1 MSRSV
6 RRRSRQGAVP
16 GFGLTFGAMT
26 LYLSL
31 VVLIPLAALL
41 LRAARVGP
49 RELLAAIGSE
59 RALAAFGLS
68 FGGALVA
75 AIIAAVGGSVAAW
88 VLVRYRFPGRRL
100 LDALVDLPFAL
111 PTAVSGIALATLLAP
126 QGWVGQALAPLG
138 WKLAYTRGG
147 VVVAMVL
154 VALPF
159 IVRTLQPA
167 LADLPLDVEEAAA
180 TLGGGR
186 LRTVFSVVAP
196 QLLPALGSGFALA
209 FARAVGE
216 YGSVIFVAGNLP
228 GKTEIVPLLIVVE
241 LEQYDYNAA
250 TALGAAMLAAS
261 FAVLLFI
268 HLVPRLLARRR
279 ALVET

>member
-1 MSRSV
+1 V
-6 RRRSRQGAVP
+6 KQARRSAVP
-16 GFGLTFGAMT
+16 GFGITFGAMT

-49 RELLAAIGSE
+49 RELLAAVTTK

-75 AIIAAVGGSVAAW
+75 ALIAAVGGGVAAW
-88 VLVRYRFPGRRL
+88 VLARYRFPGRRL

-111 PTAVSGIALATLLAP
+111 PTAVSGIALATVLAP
-126 QGWVGQALAPLG
+126 QGWVGRALAPLG
-138 WKLAYTRGG
+138 WQIAYTRAG
-147 VVVAMVL
+147 VAVAMVL
-154 VALPF
+154 VSLPF

-186 LRTVFSVVAP
+186 LRTVFTVVAP
-196 QLLPALGSGFALA
+196 QLLPSLGSGFALA

-228 GKTEIVPLLIVVE
+228 GKTEIVPLLIVVQ
-241 LEQYDYNAA
+241 LEQYDYDAA
-250 TALGAAMLAAS
+250 TALGAAMLLAS
-261 FAVLLFI
+261 FVVLLAI
-268 HLVPRLLARRR
+268 HLLPRWWARRR
-279 ALVET
+279 GQVEA

>member
-1 MSRSV
+1 MRFL
-6 RRRSRQGAVP
+6 RSRRNAVP
-16 GFGLTFGAMT
+16 GFAPTFGVT
-26 LYLSL
+26 LLFLSL
-31 VVLIPLAALL
+31 VVLLPLSALV
-41 LRAARVGP
+41 LRATGVGP
-49 RELLAAIGSE
+49 RKLIAAVTTH

-75 AIIAAVGGSVAAW
+75 AVIAAIGGTIAAW

-126 QGWVGQALAPLG
+126 QGWVGRIVEPLG
-138 WKLAYTRGG
+138 WKIAYTRGG
-147 VVVAMVL
+147 VVIAMVL

-159 IVRTLQPA
+159 IIRTLQPA
-167 LADLPLDVEEAAA
+167 LADLPLDIEEAAA
-180 TLGGGR
+180 TLGAGR
-186 LRTVFSVVAP
+186 LRTVARVVAP

-228 GKTEIVPLLIVVE
+228 GKTEIAPLLIIVE
-241 LEQYDYNAA
+241 LEQYDYAVA
-250 TALGAAMLAAS
+250 TAIGATMLVVS
-261 FAVLLFI
+261 FILLLLI
-268 HLVPRLLARRR
+268 HTLPRLVARWRGMP
-279 ALVET
+279 EG

>member
-1 MSRSV
+1 MKRPRS
-6 RRRSRQGAVP
+6 SAVP

-68 FGGALVA
+68 FGGALIA
-75 AIIAAVGGSVAAW
+75 AFVAAVGGSVAAW

-126 QGWVGQALAPLG
+126 QGWVGKAIASLG

-154 VALPF
+154 VSLPF

-186 LRTVFSVVAP
+186 LRTVFSVVVP

-241 LEQYDYNAA
+241 LEQYDYAAA

-261 FAVLLFI
+261 FAVLLVI
-268 HLVPRLLARRR
+268 HLLPRWLARRR
-279 ALVET
+279 GPVEA

>member
-1 MSRSV
+1 LKRPRS
-6 RRRSRQGAVP
+6 SAVP

-68 FGGALVA
+68 FGGALIA
-75 AIIAAVGGSVAAW
+75 ALVAAVGGSVAAW

-126 QGWVGQALAPLG
+126 QGWVGKAIASLG
-138 WKLAYTRGG
+138 WKVAYTRGG

-154 VALPF
+154 VSLPF

-186 LRTVFSVVAP
+186 LRTVFSVVVP

-241 LEQYDYNAA
+241 LEQYDYAAA

-261 FAVLLFI
+261 FAVLLVI
-268 HLVPRLLARRR
+268 HLLPRWLARRR
-279 ALVET
+279 GPVEA

>member
-1 MSRSV
+1 M
-6 RRRSRQGAVP
+6 RRRHNAVP
-16 GFGLTFGAMT
+16 GFALTFGATM

-31 VVLIPLAALL
+31 VVLIPLAAML
-41 LRAARVGP
+41 LRAASTGP
-49 RELLAAIGSE
+49 HELFSAIANR

-68 FGGALVA
+68 FGGALLA
-75 AIIAAVGGSVAAW
+75 AAIAAVGGSIAAW
-88 VLVRYRFPGRRL
+88 VLVRYDFPGRKL
-100 LDALVDLPFAL
+100 FDALVDLPFAM

-126 QGWVGQALAPLG
+126 QGWVGRALLPLG

-147 VVVAMVL
+147 VIVAMVL
-154 VALPF
+154 VSLPF
-159 IVRTLQPA
+159 IIRTLQPA

-180 TLGGGR
+180 TLGSGR
-186 LRTVFSVVAP
+186 LRTVATIVAP

-216 YGSVIFVAGNLP
+216 YGSVIFIAGNLP

-241 LEQYDYNAA
+241 LEQYDYAAA

-261 FAVLLFI
+261 FAVLLCI
-268 HLVPRLLARRR
+268 HLLPRWMSRRR
-279 ALVET
+279 LAQAGG

>member
-1 MSRSV
+1 VKRPRS
-6 RRRSRQGAVP
+6 SAVP
-16 GFGLTFGAMT
+16 GFGLTFGAMM

-75 AIIAAVGGSVAAW
+75 AVIAAVGGSIAAW

-126 QGWVGQALAPLG
+126 QGWVGKVIAPLG
-138 WKLAYTRGG
+138 WKVAYTRSG

-154 VALPF
+154 VSLPF

-186 LRTVFSVVAP
+186 LRTVFSIVAP

-241 LEQYDYNAA
+241 LEQYDYAAA

-261 FAVLLFI
+261 FTVLLVI
-268 HLVPRLLARRR
+268 HLLPRWLARRR
-279 ALVET
+279 APVEA

>member
-1 MSRSV
+1 M
-6 RRRSRQGAVP
+6 
-16 GFGLTFGAMT
+16 L

-41 LRAARVGP
+41 LRAAAVGP
-49 RELLAAIGSE
+49 RGLIAAVGNS
-59 RALAAFGLS
+59 RALSAFALS
-68 FGGALVA
+68 FGGALLA
-75 AIIAAVGGSVAAW
+75 AAIAAVGGSIAAW
-88 VLVRYRFPGRRL
+88 VLVRYRFPGKRL

-126 QGWVGQALAPLG
+126 HGWVGARLAPLG

-147 VVVAMVL
+147 VLVAMVL
-154 VALPF
+154 VSLPF
-159 IVRTLQPA
+159 IIRTLQPA

-180 TLGGGR
+180 TLGSGR
-186 LRTVFSVVAP
+186 VRTVASVVAP

-241 LEQYDYNAA
+241 LEQYDYAAA
-250 TALGAAMLAAS
+250 TALGAAMLVAS
-261 FAVLLFI
+261 FAVLLVI
-268 HLVPRLLARRR
+268 HLMPRWMGRRR
-279 ALVET
+279 ALAEA

>member
-1 MSRSV
+1 
-6 RRRSRQGAVP
+6 
-16 GFGLTFGAMT
+16 
-26 LYLSL
+26 
-31 VVLIPLAALL
+31 L
-41 LRAARVGP
+41 LRAAAVGP
-49 RELLAAIGSE
+49 RKLVESISSS
-59 RALAAFGLS
+59 RALAAFALS
-68 FGGALVA
+68 FGGALGAA
-75 AIIAAVGGSVAAW
+75 AIAAIGGSVAAW
-88 VLVRYRFPGRRL
+88 VLARYRFPGKRL

-126 QGWVGQALAPLG
+126 HGWVGRLIEPLG

-147 VVVAMVL
+147 VMVAMVL
-154 VALPF
+154 VSLPF

-180 TLGGGR
+180 TLGSGR
-186 LRTVFSVVAP
+186 LRTVASIVLP

-241 LEQYDYNAA
+241 LEQYDYAGA
-250 TALGAAMLAAS
+250 TALGAAMLVAS
-261 FAVLLFI
+261 FVVLLAI
-268 HLVPRLLARRR
+268 HLLPRWMRRR
-279 ALVET
+279 RELAVEATG

>member
-1 MSRSV
+1 VS
-6 RRRSRQGAVP
+6 RRRGAVP
-16 GFGLTFGAMT
+16 GFGITFGAT
-26 LYLSL
+26 LLYLSL
-31 VVLIPLAALL
+31 VVLLPLAALL
-41 LRAARVGP
+41 LRGAAVGP
-49 RELLAAIGSE
+49 RKLVEAISTP

-68 FGGALVA
+68 FGGALCA
-75 AIIAAVGGSVAAW
+75 AAIAAVGGSVAAW
-88 VLVRYRFPGRRL
+88 VLARYQFPGRRL

-126 QGWVGQALAPLG
+126 HGWVGRLVEPLG

-147 VVVAMVL
+147 VLVAMVL
-154 VALPF
+154 VSLPF

-167 LADLPLDVEEAAA
+167 LTDLPLDVEEAAA
-180 TLGGGR
+180 TLGSGR
-186 LRTVFSVVAP
+186 LRTVRSVVVP

-241 LEQYDYNAA
+241 LEQYDYAAA
-250 TALGAAMLAAS
+250 TALGAAMLVAS
-261 FAVLLFI
+261 FLVLLVI
-268 HLVPRLLARRR
+268 HLLPRWMRRR
-279 ALVET
+279 RELAVGATG

>member
-1 MSRSV
+1 MKRPRS
-6 RRRSRQGAVP
+6 SAVP

-68 FGGALVA
+68 FGGALIA
-75 AIIAAVGGSVAAW
+75 ALVAAVGGSIAAW

-126 QGWVGQALAPLG
+126 QGWVGKAIASLG

-154 VALPF
+154 VSLPF

-186 LRTVFSVVAP
+186 LRTVFSVVVP

-241 LEQYDYNAA
+241 LEQYDYAAA

-261 FAVLLFI
+261 FAVLLVI
-268 HLVPRLLARRR
+268 HLLPRWLARRR
-279 ALVET
+279 GPVEA

>member
-1 MSRSV
+1 M
-6 RRRSRQGAVP
+6 
-16 GFGLTFGAMT
+16 

-31 VVLIPLAALL
+31 VVLLPLAALL
-41 LRAARVGP
+41 LRAAAVGP
-49 RELLAAIGSE
+49 RELLQAITTK

-68 FGGALVA
+68 FGGALLA
-75 AIIAAVGGSVAAW
+75 AVIAAAGGCIAAW

-126 QGWVGQALAPLG
+126 QGWVGRLLAPLG
-138 WKLAYTRGG
+138 WQLAYTRGG

-186 LRTVFSVVAP
+186 LRTVARVVAP

-241 LEQYDYNAA
+241 LEQYDYAAA
-250 TALGAAMLAAS
+250 TALGAAMLVAS
-261 FAVLLFI
+261 FVVLLSI
-268 HLVPRLLARRR
+268 HLLPRWMSRRR
-279 ALVET
+279 RGDD

>member
-1 MSRSV
+1 MKARHT
-6 RRRSRQGAVP
+6 AVP
-16 GFGLTFGAMT
+16 GFGLTFGAAM

-31 VVLIPLAALL
+31 VVLLPLGALL
-41 LRAARVGP
+41 LRAGSVGP
-49 RELLAAIGSE
+49 RELLAAVTTR

-75 AIIAAVGGSVAAW
+75 AAIAAVGGSVAAW
-88 VLVRYRFPGRRL
+88 VLVRYRFPGRRV

-126 QGWVGQALAPLG
+126 TGWVGKAIEPLG

-167 LADLPLDVEEAAA
+167 LSDLPLDVEEAAA

-186 LRTVFSVVAP
+186 LRTVTSVVAP

-228 GKTEIVPLLIVVE
+228 GKTEIVPLLIVVQ
-241 LEQYDYNAA
+241 LEQYEYDTA
-250 TALGAAMLAAS
+250 TALGAGMLVAS
-261 FAVLLFI
+261 FVVLLAI
-268 HLVPRLLARRR
+268 HVVPRWVARRR
-279 ALVET
+279 PPAEA

>member
-1 MSRSV
+1 MKRPRS
-6 RRRSRQGAVP
+6 SAVP

-49 RELLAAIGSE
+49 RELLAAIGNE

-75 AIIAAVGGSVAAW
+75 AVIAAVGGSVAAW

-126 QGWVGQALAPLG
+126 QGWVGKVLEPLG
-138 WKLAYTRGG
+138 WKVAYTRGG

-154 VALPF
+154 VSLPF

-186 LRTVFSVVAP
+186 LRTVFSIVAP

-241 LEQYDYNAA
+241 LEQYDYAAA

-261 FAVLLFI
+261 FTVLLFI
-268 HLVPRLLARRR
+268 HLVPRWLARRR
-279 ALVET
+279 GPVEA

>member
-1 MSRSV
+1 MKKPRNS
-6 RRRSRQGAVP
+6 AVP
-16 GFGLTFGAMT
+16 GFGITFGAMT

-49 RELLAAIGSE
+49 RELWAAVSSH

-75 AIIAAVGGSVAAW
+75 ALVAAIGGSVAAW

-126 QGWVGQALAPLG
+126 QGWVGKIITPLG
-138 WKLAYTRGG
+138 WKLAYSRGG
-147 VVVAMVL
+147 VIVAMVL

-228 GKTEIVPLLIVVE
+228 NKTEIVPLLIIVQ
-241 LEQYDYNAA
+241 LEQYNYAAA
-250 TALGAAMLAAS
+250 TALGAAMLLAS
-261 FAVLLFI
+261 FTILLVI
-268 HLVPRLLARRR
+268 HLLPRWLSRRR
-279 ALVET
+279 SAPVVA

>member
-1 MSRSV
+1 MKRPRS
-6 RRRSRQGAVP
+6 SAVP

-68 FGGALVA
+68 FGGALIA
-75 AIIAAVGGSVAAW
+75 ALVAAVGGSVAAW

-126 QGWVGQALAPLG
+126 QGWVGKAIASLG
-138 WKLAYTRGG
+138 WKVAYTRGG

-154 VALPF
+154 VSLPF

-186 LRTVFSVVAP
+186 LRTVFSVVVP

-241 LEQYDYNAA
+241 LEQYDYAAA

-261 FAVLLFI
+261 FAVLLVI
-268 HLVPRLLARRR
+268 HLLPRWLARRR
-279 ALVET
+279 GPVEA

>member
-1 MSRSV
+1 MS
-6 RRRSRQGAVP
+6 SRHTAVP
-16 GFGLTFGAMT
+16 GFGLTFGATMF
-26 LYLSL
+26 YLSL
-31 VVLIPLAALL
+31 VVLLPLGALL
-41 LRAARVGP
+41 LRAGSVGP
-49 RELLAAIGSE
+49 RELLAAVSTK

-68 FGGALVA
+68 FGGALLA
-75 AIIAAVGGSVAAW
+75 AVIAAVGGSIAAW

-111 PTAVSGIALATLLAP
+111 PTAVSGIALATLLGP
-126 QGWVGQALAPLG
+126 QGWVGKVIEPLG
-138 WKLAYTRGG
+138 WKVAYTRGG

-186 LRTVFSVVAP
+186 LRTVASVVAP
-196 QLLPALGSGFALA
+196 ELLPALGSGFALA

-228 GKTEIVPLLIVVE
+228 GKTEIVPLLIIVQ
-241 LEQYDYNAA
+241 LEQYDNNAA
-250 TALGAAMLAAS
+250 TALGAAMLVAS
-261 FAVLLFI
+261 FAVLFSI
-268 HLVPRLLARRR
+268 HLLPRLLARRR
-279 ALVET
+279 GAGEV

>member
-1 MSRSV
+1 
-6 RRRSRQGAVP
+6 
-16 GFGLTFGAMT
+16 MT

-49 RELLAAIGSE
+49 RELFAAVTTK

-68 FGGALVA
+68 FGGALGA
-75 AIIAAVGGSVAAW
+75 ALIAAVGGGVAAW

-111 PTAVSGIALATLLAP
+111 PTAVSGIALATVLAP
-126 QGWVGQALAPLG
+126 QGWVGRVMAPLG
-138 WKLAYTRGG
+138 WQVAYTRAG

-154 VALPF
+154 VSLPF

-186 LRTVFSVVAP
+186 LRTVFTIVAP
-196 QLLPALGSGFALA
+196 QLLPSLGSGFALA

-228 GKTEIVPLLIVVE
+228 GKTEIVPLLIVVQ
-241 LEQYDYNAA
+241 LEQYDYDAA
-250 TALGAAMLAAS
+250 TALGAGMLVAS
-261 FAVLLFI
+261 FLVLLAI
-268 HLVPRLLARRR
+268 HVLPRWLSRQRSPAE
-279 ALVET
+279 A